1 MSGGLTIEHGQATD
15 TGLVRNENQDFLG
28 KFPPDHNRLNSGIGQ
43 LFIVADGLGGH
54 NAGQVASRIAVKTI
68 GEGYFSNPNESPPKL
83 LKQAFQNA
91 NTAIQKEAA
100 NHPEYSGM
108 ATTCSVLALY
118 GDTGCFAHVGDS
130 RVYRITKYTI
140 EQLTR
145 DHSQVAEMAR
155 QGILTKEEAE
165 VHPNRSV
172 LTRALG
178 ARPQIEIDIDDTIE
192 LNKGDY
198 FLICSDGLAKI
209 QEKELKQITL
219 SNPPQS
225 ACDKLIQLANDRGGH
240 DNATVIIIK
249 ISPPKSIGQR
259 LRSFIKGS

>member
-1 MSGGLTIEHGQATD
+1 MSGGLTIEYGQASD

-28 KFPPDHNRLNSGIGQ
+28 KFPPDHDRLNSGIGQ

-54 NAGQVASRIAVKTI
+54 NAGQVASKIAVKTI
-68 GEGYFSNPNESPPKL
+68 GEGYSAKTNESPPEL
-83 LKQAFQNA
+83 LKKVFQQANA
-91 NTAIQKEAA
+91 AIQKEATS
-100 NHPEYSGM
+100 NPEYSGM

-118 GDTGCFAHVGDS
+118 GKTACFAHVGDS
-130 RVYRITKYTI
+130 RIYRITKYTI

-219 SNPPQS
+219 SNPPQA
-225 ACDKLIQLANDRGGH
+225 ACDQLIELANNRGGQ
-240 DNATVIIIK
+240 DNSTVIIIK
-249 ISPPKSIGQR
+249 INPAKGISQR
-259 LRSFIKGS
+259 LLSIFK